1 VDAVSSVMSLN
12 SPVVDEMSD
21 KVLINQ
27 ILYIVYYVLLLQM
40 ILSFINIFIITLF
53 IIDFLDILILIIIS
67 ICPSL

>member
-1 VDAVSSVMSLN
+1 MDAVSSVMSLN

-27 ILYIVYYVLLLQM
+27 ILCIVYYVLLLQM
-40 ILSFINIFIITLF
+40 ILHFINIFIITLF